1 MYHDEMGPQAA
12 VDRATDMLHEC
23 YARLNVEEEKLYSEV
38 SPEDVNDI
46 KLYVQASKDPVMSNL
61 HWR

>member
-1 MYHDEMGPQAA
+1 MYHEKMGPQAA

-23 YARLNVEEEKLYSEV
+23 YARFNEEEENLYSEV

-61 HWR
+61 YWR